1 MTVKKSLVLAAAVAA
16 AVAAPGAFATNGY
29 FTHGYGIKAQGM
41 AGAGVALPQDSL
53 AAATNP
59 AGMALVGNRIDVGV
73 SLFRPDRATAITGN
87 SEAFGA
93 TNIDHDPNRDESFFI
108 PEFGYNKMIS
118 NTMSFGVSVY
128 GNGGMNTSYSRNIAP
143 FSTTQPSGIDFSQL
157 FIAPTVAWKLSDTNS
172 VGVSLNLAYQKMLV
186 YGLQNFDSATQSN
199 SPGNVTNK
207 GYDTATGLG
216 ARIGWTGQITPSLA
230 LGATYQS
237 KTKMSKFA
245 KYKGL
250 FAEDGGF
257 DIPSNYAVG
266 LAFKASPKTVVAF
279 DVEKI
284 NYTDVKSVS
293 NPLGPVTGG
302 VGTGVLTNTLGTSNG
317 AGFGWEDMTVYKL
330 GVSHQWNDKLTVRA
344 GWNHGKQPIPA
355 KETFFNLLAPGVV
368 EDHLTLGASWNINKD
383 MEMSANYMHAF
394 SKEVKGSGSIP
405 SQFGGGEANLRMEQD
420 SIGIA
425 FGWKM

>member
-29 FTHGYGIKAQGM
+29 FSHGYGMKALGM
-41 AGAGVALPQDSL
+41 AGAGVALPQDAL

-59 AGMALVGNRIDVGV
+59 AGMVLVGNRIDAGML
-73 SLFRPDRATAITGN
+73 LFRPDRATSEINNGAPFASANQDYDPNGD
-87 SEAFGA
+87 EAFV
-93 TNIDHDPNRDESFFI
+93 I
-108 PEFGYNKMIS
+108 PEFGYNRMIS

-128 GNGGMNTSYSRNIAP
+128 GNGGMNTSYRGTIP
-143 FSTTQPSGIDFSQL
+143 QFGSTSAGIDFSQL
-157 FIAPTVAWKLSDTNS
+157 FIAPTVAWKLSETNS
-172 VGVSLNLAYQKMLV
+172 VGVALNIAYQKMSV
-186 YGLQNFDSATQSN
+186 QGLENFDSASQSN
-199 SPGNVTNK
+199 AVGNVTNK

-216 ARIGWTGQITPSLA
+216 LRFGWTGQITPNVT
-230 LGATYQS
+230 LGATYQT

-250 FAEDGGF
+250 FAGQGEF

-266 LAFKASPKTVVAF
+266 IAVKATPSTVVAF

-284 NYTDVKSVS
+284 KYTDSKSVS
-293 NPLGPVTGG
+293 NPLGPVSGA
-302 VGTGVLTNTLGTSNG
+302 GVLQNTLGTDGG
-317 AGFGWEDMTVYKL
+317 AGFGWQDMTVYKL
-330 GVSHQWNDKLTVRA
+330 GVSYAYSDKLTVRA

-368 EDHLTLGASWNINKD
+368 EDHLTLGATWNISKD
-383 MEMSANYMHAF
+383 MEMSATYAHAF
-394 SKEVKGSGSIP
+394 SNEVKGSGSVP
-405 SQFGGGEANLRMEQD
+405 TAFGGGEANLRMEQD
-420 SIGIA
+420 SIGVA

>member
-1 MTVKKSLVLAAAVAA
+1 MKKKSLVLVAAVAA

-41 AGAGVALPQDSL
+41 GGAGVALPQDAL

-59 AGMALVGNRIDVGV
+59 AGMVLVGNRIDVGISMFV
-73 SLFRPDRATAITGN
+73 PDRATAITGN

-118 NTMSFGVSVY
+118 STMSFGVSVY

-172 VGVSLNLAYQKMLV
+172 VGVSLNLAYQKMSV
-186 YGLQNFDSATQSN
+186 QGLQNFDSATQSN

-207 GYDTATGLG
+207 GYDTATGMGL
-216 ARIGWTGQITPSLA
+216 RVGWTGQITPNVTM
-230 LGATYQS
+230 GATYQS
-237 KTKMSKFA
+237 KTKMAKFA

-250 FAEDGGF
+250 FAGEGEF

-266 LAFKASPKTVVAF
+266 IAFKASPKTVVAF

-284 NYTDVKSVS
+284 NYTDSKSVS

-302 VGTGVLTNTLGTSNG
+302 VGSGVLTNTLGTSNG
-317 AGFGWEDMTVYKL
+317 AGFGWQDMTVYKL
-330 GVSHQWNDKLTVRA
+330 GVSHAVNDKLTVRA

-355 KETFFNLLAPGVV
+355 GETFFNLLAPGVV
-368 EDHLTLGASWNINKD
+368 EDHLTLGATWNYSKD

-394 SKEVKGSGSIP
+394 SNEVKGSNSIP
-405 SQFGGGEANLRMEQD
+405 SQFGGGEANLRMEQN
-420 SIGIA
+420 SVGIGFA
-425 FGWKM
+425 WKM